1 MIRGQRICEEFVP
14 IIWADIGLSADIETL
29 DNGSEAIFTVC
40 EYKHLSELALRM
52 FSEGFLI
59 GEIEGNITAVVDDDV
74 LTKDHHRSPTLC
86 VSFMPMNLGS
96 NDYKN

>member
-1 MIRGQRICEEFVP
+1 
-14 IIWADIGLSADIETL
+14 
-29 DNGSEAIFTVC
+29 
-40 EYKHLSELALRM
+40 M

-74 LTKDHHRSPTLC
+74 LTKEHHRSPTLC